1 MLFHFLFFAFASS
14 ITSSI
19 IKLTTTV
26 SAYQYDK
33 FHPTLY
39 YPNEGVDYAIYLNT
53 FLSHTILG
61 CTFHILNSSKRNSS
75 FHQDDYYCHLYDT
88 SIRFKDIVLS
98 NISVY
103 YANASAWSRDM
114 GIALGYHSDN
124 ESFSI
129 VNLLYKRNKIEKN
142 QFAFN
147 TKEKEGNWLIG
158 GIPNEEHMYS
168 KYKGVIKV
176 NESLPTW
183 GFKLKEIL
191 YKNEKHEMNLDTI
204 VHSGMHNLIIS
215 DDVFEIML
223 HKVFKPDLIAKQCH
237 TETTEDYGVNFDM
250 AYMSC
255 SQLSHNEQI
264 KFVFENVIITLNESD
279 LFDIFKTSRFRGNG
293 KPNLF
298 ANFSGVLLG
307 KEFIELFDYIIFD
320 YTNKQVE
327 LYSNSTMITLTER
340 EKHQLSVK
348 MFFGVNIILCLFN
361 IVILLYKQ

>member
-1 MLFHFLFFAFASS
+1 MLVLFLFFVFVSK

-19 IKLTTTV
+19 IKLTTSV

-39 YPNEGVDYAIYLNT
+39 YPNEGVDYATYLNT
-53 FLSHTILG
+53 FLPHTILG
-61 CTFHILNSSKRNSS
+61 CSFHLLNSSIRNSS
-75 FHQDDYYCHLYDT
+75 FHQDDYECFLYDT
-88 SIRFKDIVLS
+88 SIRFKDVVLS

-103 YANASAWSRDM
+103 YANDSAWSRDM
-114 GIALGYHSDN
+114 GIGLGYHSDN

-129 VNLLYKRNKIEKN
+129 VNLLYKRKKIEKN

-158 GIPNEEHMYS
+158 GIPNDEHNYCR
-168 KYKGVIKV
+168 YKGVIKV

-183 GFKLKEIL
+183 GFRLKEIM
-191 YKNEKHEMNLDTI
+191 YKNEKYEMNLDTI
-204 VHSGMHNLIIS
+204 VHSGMSNLIIS
-215 DDVFEIML
+215 DDVFETML
-223 HKVFKPDLIAKQCH
+223 HKVFKPDLITKKCH
-237 TETTEDYGVNFDM
+237 IESTEDYGEKYDM

-255 SQLSHNEQI
+255 SGLSHNEQI
-264 KFVFENVIITLNESD
+264 KFVFDNVILTLNESD

-327 LYSNSTMITLTER
+327 LYSNNTMITLTER

-348 MFFGVNIILCLFN
+348 MFFGVNIIICLFN
-361 IVILLYKQ
+361 VVILLYKQ